1 MGSVGLE
8 GQCVGVARRDWR
20 SKVAVVAMLCCVAN
34 LATWKRAAGIEAYR
48 RAFWYARCAIQS
60 HRVLP
65 NLFGAAI
72 EMLELF
78 KKRRTTVGVVTAS
91 ATRDAKKNGAWGKG
105 GGSMRLQLKLWQVVC
120 WCGRWCGWSCGQD
133 VAGVLPMEVGGK
145 SKLGS
150 WQFFPPFFL
159 PLFVQVGGEKTA
171 QHPVCVV
178 CRRPLIFGMLGFDGI
193 MFEQENEPLPT
204 VVDESSFLAAQFLSL
219 QCRRYLSLCLGG
231 NVSRRSTVSRCTYR
245 IHFKGLIPF
254 DVLASSQVSFILGF
268 GGRSK
273 IAEFAGHWKKR

>member
-48 RAFWYARCAIQS
+48 RAFGTRVALFRVVGSLRQ
-60 HRVLP
+60 VLP

-78 KKRRTTVGVVTAS
+78 KKRRTTVEVVTAS
-91 ATRDAKKNGAWGKG
+91 KTRDAKNWGLGKRWRKHAPATETVAG
-105 GGSMRLQLKLWQVVC
+105 G
-120 WCGRWCGWSCGQD
+120 
-133 VAGVLPMEVGGK
+133 VAGVPPMEVGGK

-150 WQFFPPFFL
+150 WQFVAPFFP

-178 CRRPLIFGMLGFDGI
+178 CRRPLIFGMFGFDGT

-204 VVDESSFLAAQFLSL
+204 VVDESSFLAAQFLCL
-219 QCRRYLSLCLGG
+219 QCRRYLRLCLGG